1 MVSGNKKSKS
11 KVTATTPT
19 KTIDQ
24 TTAQRQLRPNDNN
37 LEILQP
43 ATSPELR
50 QMNLKEQVKKQVKKQ

>member
-19 KTIDQ
+19 KTTDQ

-50 QMNLKEQVKKQVKKQ
+50 QMNLKEQVKKQ

>member
-1 MVSGNKKSKS
+1 MVSGNKKIKS
-11 KVTATTPT
+11 KVTDTTPT